1 LLRSQGIRVDEV
13 TNGQEALEIVQ
24 KHDYDAVLMDIQ
36 MPIMGGHEAARRIRA
51 LADTPGQERYARLP
65 IIAMTALAMA
75 QDAERSQAA
84 GMNDHVTKPVAPER
98 LMAVL
103 AKWIKPGAFKPDRTP
118 APALSAAPRALPPEM
133 LALTSLDVLEGVR
146 RIGGR
151 VEAYRKQLRRFRE
164 HYPDAV
170 SGLHRLL
177 AAGDIQGAEEYCHAL
192 KGITGNIGAMAL
204 FEQITDIDNRLKQGE
219 SPDADALEAL
229 RVSLHQVMQ
238 DIDHL
243 GAAAPLSAA
252 PTAPPLAETQILEKL
267 DALAHA
273 LEYDLG
279 AAEPL
284 LVELRAGVREPR
296 WAEDIAAIAG
306 HVDQFDIDL
315 AKPLLTQLRD
325 RIQPRTAT

>member
-1 LLRSQGIRVDEV
+1 LLRSHGIRVDEV

-51 LADTPGQERYARLP
+51 LAETPGQERYARLP

-103 AKWIKPGAFKPDRTP
+103 AKWIKPGSFKPDRAP
-118 APALSAAPRALPPEM
+118 APALPAAPRALPPDM
-133 LALTSLDVLEGVR
+133 LALTSLDALEGVR

-170 SGLHRLL
+170 SGLQRLL
-177 AAGDIQGAEEYCHAL
+177 AAGEIQGAEEYCHAL

-204 FEQITDIDNRLKQGE
+204 FEQISAIDNRLKQGE
-219 SPDADALEAL
+219 TPDVATLEAL
-229 RVSLHQVMQ
+229 RAALHQVMQ
-238 DIDHL
+238 EIDHL
-243 GAAAPLSAA
+243 GATASQTPST
-252 PTAPPLAETQILEKL
+252 TAPPLTDGQILDTL

-296 WAEDIAAIAG
+296 WAEDIAAIAV
-306 HVDQFDIDL
+306 HVDHFDIDL

-325 RIQPRTAT
+325 RIKPRTAT